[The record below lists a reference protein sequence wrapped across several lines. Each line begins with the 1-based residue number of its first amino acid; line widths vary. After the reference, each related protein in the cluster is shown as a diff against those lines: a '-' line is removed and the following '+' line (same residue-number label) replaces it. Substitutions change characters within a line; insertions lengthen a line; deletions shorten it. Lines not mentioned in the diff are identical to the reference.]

1 MDVAW
6 GAVVIDAEDPAGV
19 AAFWGLLLDRPWRA
33 LDGER
38 AGWFQI
44 APTAPGGPGLT
55 IQPVVDRPAGPASL
69 HLDLWVDDIE
79 AAIARV
85 VALGGRRGDHSE
97 TLARGRIQT
106 AHDVEGHVFCLLAPP
121 RGEED
126 D

>member
-1 MDVAW
+1 VDGIAW
-6 GAVVIDAEDPAGV
+6 GAVVIDARDPA
-19 AAFWGLLLDRPWRA
+19 ALATFWGNLLDRPVRA

-55 IQPVVDRPAGPASL
+55 IQPVADRPAGPASL

-85 VALGGRRGDHSE
+85 EELGGRRGDQAE
-97 TLARGRIQT
+97 ALDRGRIQH
-106 AHDVEGHVFCLLAPP
+106 AHDVDGNVFCLLAGP
-121 RGEED
+121 
-126 D
+126 